1 MTLLKKTVL
10 GAKAA
15 LRRALPL
22 VLVLCVLATA
32 SPLALAK
39 SKKKEEAAA
48 PTKSYTVPYMIVIAL
63 VSIGLMTVARP
74 SRRADKPPDKKLRE
88 EE

>member
-1 MTLLKKTVL
+1 MTMFKKTVM
-10 GAKAA
+10 GAKAM
-15 LRRALPL
+15 LRRALPW

-32 SPLALAK
+32 SPLAVAK

-74 SRRADKPPDKKLRE
+74 SRRADKPPDKKAKDE
-88 EE
+88 E